1 MKDLNKIG
9 EELFSKLRGRFKNIT
24 IGNAEGVVTN
34 TPSES
39 RFYDFVYG
47 NQGGKVSV
55 SLDEE
60 AVVVMYSENLF
71 DSNDASIKRKW
82 YDFLKEM
89 RVFAKKRMLNFEV
102 RDIQKSNLEKRDYK
116 FLSNKNGDNTM
127 TESTMYGTSKTSY
140 QNIADA
146 RICVKH
152 SESINQELAGGR
164 SQKIGSIYIE
174 SANGERFKY
183 PFKHLNGA
191 RAMARHVAEAGN
203 MYDDFGK
210 HIVGLSEEMN
220 KLRKFKTYMSRSSV
234 MAEGL
239 AGYMDVVN
247 ERIETV
253 KNTVAKL
260 QNKAHYTEATSNFQS
275 VVLEEV
281 PEDVATDWTTQ
292 LTIKQFNEELKGVF
306 PYIYKLVSE
315 ANAIKELGPEELLGE
330 ADKDKQDNGTD
341 KMDVTDA
348 DKKAN
353 TPAYK
358 RMKAGDKRYND
369 KTTKENV
376 NESDF
381 DRDSVTYDEVLPFVK
396 MTYKTL
402 LNDIQ
407 KTRKEIEQY
416 KANGDDGEE
425 GGDIAMVA
433 PYLKDLKDMQP
444 YVQKILDNP
453 DMDIETV
460 ADHMMPGALD
470 TSPREDLIGRFKK
483 SFSKDPQLAKRLFK
497 DPDLDFH
504 SEDDESTI
512 PTEADI
518 DAGFEEMMG
527 QFSEKAKPDFLDM
540 DGDGDKE
547 EPMKKAIDD
556 KEDGDED
563 ETDEGNAY
571 AHAVRKAKMDGKKK
585 GDKIDHPDDD
595 EEDITLEKDQNIP
608 LPEKILSLF
617 DREEGTFP
625 KGETAVLTMVE
636 KDYGEQYIAPAKQF
650 IEKILSKYESVM
662 QGPAV
667 QEMEAEHEPEKITLA
682 VTADIEAMKRAA
694 GIGESERPASNTK
707 LDVSQND
714 LYKLAGL

>member
-1 MKDLNKIG
+1 MKDLDKIG
-9 EELFSKLRGRFKNIT
+9 EELFSKLRGRFKNIQ
-24 IGNAEGVVTN
+24 IGNQEGAVTN
-34 TPSES
+34 VPGQS
-39 RFYDFVYG
+39 RFYDFAYG

-60 AVVVMYSENLF
+60 SIVVMYSEKLF
-71 DSNDASIKRKW
+71 SENDTSNKKEW

-140 QNIADA
+140 QNISDA

-191 RAMARHVAEAGN
+191 RAMARHVAEGGN

-247 ERIETV
+247 ERIEAV
-253 KNTVAKL
+253 KSTVAKL
-260 QNKAHYTEATSNFQS
+260 QNKSHYTEATTNFTS

-315 ANAIKELGPEELLGE
+315 ANAIKELGPEDILGE
-330 ADKDKQDNGTD
+330 ADDDKQDNGTD

-348 DKKAN
+348 DKN
-353 TPAYK
+353 MDTPAYK

-369 KTTKENV
+369 KTTKE
-376 NESDF
+376 ES
-381 DRDSVTYDEVLPFVK
+381 
-396 MTYKTL
+396 
-402 LNDIQ
+402 
-407 KTRKEIEQY
+407 
-416 KANGDDGEE
+416 A
-425 GGDIAMVA
+425 
-433 PYLKDLKDMQP
+433 
-444 YVQKILDNP
+444 
-453 DMDIETV
+453 
-460 ADHMMPGALD
+460 
-470 TSPREDLIGRFKK
+470 
-483 SFSKDPQLAKRLFK
+483 
-497 DPDLDFH
+497 
-504 SEDDESTI
+504 I
-512 PTEADI
+512 PSEADI
-518 DAGFEEMMG
+518 DAGFDEMMG
-527 QFSEKAKPDFLDM
+527 QFSEKSKPDFLDM

-585 GDKIDHPDDD
+585 GDKIDHPDGD
-595 EEDITLEKDQNIP
+595 EDDITLEKDQNIP

-617 DREEGTFP
+617 DREEGSFP

-636 KDYGEQYIAPAKQF
+636 KDYGEQYIEPAKQF

>member
-9 EELFSKLRGRFKNIT
+9 EELFSKLRGRFKNIQ
-24 IGNAEGVVTN
+24 IGNQEGTVTN
-34 TPSES
+34 VPGDS

-47 NQGGKVSV
+47 DQGGKVSV
-55 SLDEE
+55 SLDEDSI
-60 AVVVMYSENLF
+60 VVMYSEKLF
-71 DSNDASIKRKW
+71 SENDTRKKEW

-140 QNIADA
+140 QNISDA

-191 RAMARHVAEAGN
+191 RAMARHVAEGGN

-247 ERIETV
+247 ERLEAV
-253 KNTVAKL
+253 KSTVAKL
-260 QNKAHYTEATSNFQS
+260 QNKSHYTEATTNFTS

-281 PEDVATDWTTQ
+281 PEDVATDWTAQ
-292 LTIKQFNEELKGVF
+292 LTIKQFNEELKSVF

-330 ADKDKQDNGTD
+330 ADDDKQDNGTD

-348 DKKAN
+348 DKKMN

-369 KTTKENV
+369 KTTK
-376 NESDF
+376 
-381 DRDSVTYDEVLPFVK
+381 
-396 MTYKTL
+396 
-402 LNDIQ
+402 
-407 KTRKEIEQY
+407 
-416 KANGDDGEE
+416 
-425 GGDIAMVA
+425 
-433 PYLKDLKDMQP
+433 
-444 YVQKILDNP
+444 
-453 DMDIETV
+453 
-460 ADHMMPGALD
+460 
-470 TSPREDLIGRFKK
+470 
-483 SFSKDPQLAKRLFK
+483 
-497 DPDLDFH
+497 
-504 SEDDESTI
+504 DESAI
-512 PTEADI
+512 PSEADI
-518 DAGFEEMMG
+518 DAGFDEMMG

-585 GDKIDHPDDD
+585 GDKIDHPDSD
-595 EEDITLEKDQNIP
+595 EDDITLEKDQNIP

-617 DREEGTFP
+617 DREEGSFP

-636 KDYGEQYIAPAKQF
+636 KDYGEQYIEPAKQF

-662 QGPAV
+662 TGPAV

>member
-24 IGNAEGVVTN
+24 IGNEEGITTN
-34 TPSES
+34 MPAES
-39 RFYDFVYG
+39 RFYEFTYG
-47 NQGGKVSV
+47 DQGGKVSV
-55 SLDEE
+55 SLDEDS
-60 AVVVMYSENLF
+60 VVVMYSENLF
-71 DSNDASIKRKW
+71 DSNNASMKTKW
-82 YDFLKEM
+82 YDFLKEI

-152 SESINQELAGGR
+152 SENINQELAGGR

-183 PFKHLNGA
+183 PYKHLNGA
-191 RAMARHVAEAGN
+191 RAMAMHVAEGGN

-239 AGYMDVVN
+239 ADYMDVVN

-260 QNKAHYTEATSNFQS
+260 QNKKYYKEATENFQS

-281 PEDVATDWTTQ
+281 PEDVATDWTAQ
-292 LTIKQFNEELKGVF
+292 LTIKQFNEELKSVF

-315 ANAIKELGPEELLGE
+315 ANKVKELGPDDLLGE
-330 ADKDKQDNGTD
+330 ELKDKEDYQA
-341 KMDVTDA
+341 K
-348 DKKAN
+348 KKA
-353 TPAYK
+353 
-358 RMKAGDKRYND
+358 
-369 KTTKENV
+369 
-376 NESDF
+376 
-381 DRDSVTYDEVLPFVK
+381 LQ
-396 MTYKTL
+396 
-402 LNDIQ
+402 DIQ
-407 KTRKEIEQY
+407 MDPNTHKDEKLKKELMRK
-416 KANGDDGEE
+416 KAELDDQAKSAGMKE
-425 GGDIAMVA
+425 
-433 PYLKDLKDMQP
+433 
-444 YVQKILDNP
+444 
-453 DMDIETV
+453 
-460 ADHMMPGALD
+460 AD
-470 TSPREDLIGRFKK
+470 
-483 SFSKDPQLAKRLFK
+483 
-497 DPDLDFH
+497 
-504 SEDDESTI
+504 I
-512 PTEADI
+512 PTESDI

-527 QFSEKAKPDFLDM
+527 QFAEKSKPDYIDI

-547 EPMKKAIDD
+547 EPMKKAVDD
-556 KEDGDED
+556 KEKGDDD
-563 ETDEGNAY
+563 EEADEGNAY

-595 EEDITLEKDQNIP
+595 EEDITLEKEQKMP

-617 DREEGTFP
+617 DRETGAFP

-636 KDYGEQYIAPAKQF
+636 KDYGEKFIAPAKQF
-650 IEKILSKYESVM
+650 IEKIMQKYEDVIT
-662 QGPAV
+662 GPAV
-667 QEMEAEHEPEKITLA
+667 QEMEAEHEPGKVTLA
-682 VTADIEAMKRAA
+682 VTADINALKRAA
-694 GIGESERPASNTK
+694 GIEETK
-707 LDVSQND
+707 RTVSTNKD
-714 LYKLAGL
+714 LLNIKALAGL

>member
-1 MKDLNKIG
+1 MKDLDKIG
-9 EELFSKLRGRFKNIT
+9 EELFSKLRGRFKNIQ
-24 IGNAEGVVTN
+24 IGNQEGAVTN
-34 TPSES
+34 VPGQS
-39 RFYDFVYG
+39 RFYDFAYG

-60 AVVVMYSENLF
+60 SIVVMYSEKLF
-71 DSNDASIKRKW
+71 SENDTSNKKEW

-140 QNIADA
+140 QNISDA

-191 RAMARHVAEAGN
+191 RAMARHVAEGGN

-247 ERIETV
+247 ERIEAV
-253 KNTVAKL
+253 KSTVAKL
-260 QNKAHYTEATSNFQS
+260 QNKSHYTEATTNFTS

-315 ANAIKELGPEELLGE
+315 ANAIKELGPEDILGE
-330 ADKDKQDNGTD
+330 ADDDKQDNGTD

-348 DKKAN
+348 DKKMN

-369 KTTKENV
+369 KTTKE
-376 NESDF
+376 ES
-381 DRDSVTYDEVLPFVK
+381 
-396 MTYKTL
+396 
-402 LNDIQ
+402 
-407 KTRKEIEQY
+407 
-416 KANGDDGEE
+416 A
-425 GGDIAMVA
+425 
-433 PYLKDLKDMQP
+433 
-444 YVQKILDNP
+444 
-453 DMDIETV
+453 
-460 ADHMMPGALD
+460 
-470 TSPREDLIGRFKK
+470 
-483 SFSKDPQLAKRLFK
+483 
-497 DPDLDFH
+497 
-504 SEDDESTI
+504 I
-512 PTEADI
+512 PSEADI
-518 DAGFEEMMG
+518 DAGFDEMMG
-527 QFSEKAKPDFLDM
+527 QFSEKSKPDFLDM

-556 KEDGDED
+556 KEDGDE
-563 ETDEGNAY
+563 EADEGNAY

-585 GDKIDHPDDD
+585 GDKIDHPDSD
-595 EEDITLEKDQNIP
+595 EDDITLEKDQNIP

-617 DREEGTFP
+617 DREEGSFP

-636 KDYGEQYIAPAKQF
+636 KDYGEQYIEPAKQF

-662 QGPAV
+662 TGPAV

>member
-191 RAMARHVAEAGN
+191 RAMARHVAEGGN

-247 ERIETV
+247 ERIDTV
-253 KNTVAKL
+253 KTTIAKL
-260 QNKAHYTEATSNFQS
+260 QNKAHYTEATENFTIA
-275 VVLEEV
+275 VMEDV
-281 PEDVATDWTTQ
+281 PEDVATDWTAQ
-292 LTIKQFNEELKGVF
+292 LTIKQFNEELKSVF

-315 ANAIKELGPEELLGE
+315 ANAVTELGPEDILGE
-330 ADKDKQDNGTD
+330 ADADKQDNGTD

-353 TPAYK
+353 TPAYQK
-358 RMKAGDKRYND
+358 MKAGDKRYND
-369 KTTKENV
+369 KTTK
-376 NESDF
+376 
-381 DRDSVTYDEVLPFVK
+381 
-396 MTYKTL
+396 
-402 LNDIQ
+402 
-407 KTRKEIEQY
+407 
-416 KANGDDGEE
+416 
-425 GGDIAMVA
+425 
-433 PYLKDLKDMQP
+433 
-444 YVQKILDNP
+444 
-453 DMDIETV
+453 
-460 ADHMMPGALD
+460 
-470 TSPREDLIGRFKK
+470 
-483 SFSKDPQLAKRLFK
+483 
-497 DPDLDFH
+497 
-504 SEDDESTI
+504 ESTI

-563 ETDEGNAY
+563 TNEAQDGQVGTMALFVSDRDGGEHEVEVQVKIENGKPEIDPNTLPGPEDDMYWDDADIEQQAMDAMKNGDIEFDEGNAY
-571 AHAVRKAKMDGKKK
+571 AHAVKKAKMNGKKK
-585 GDKIDHPDDD
+585 GDKIDGPDGD
-595 EEDITLEKDQNIP
+595 EITLEKDQKVA

-617 DREEGTFP
+617 DREQGTFP

-650 IEKILSKYESVM
+650 IEQIMQKYESVM

-667 QEMEAEHEPEKITLA
+667 QEMEDEHEPEKVTLA
-682 VTADIEAMKRAA
+682 VTADINALKRAA
-694 GIGESERPASNTK
+694 GIGESERPASNDK
-707 LDVSQND
+707 SVLDI
-714 LYKLAGL
+714 KALAGL

>member
-9 EELFSKLRGRFKNIT
+9 EELFSKLRGRFKKIT
-24 IGNAEGVVTN
+24 IGNQEGAVTN
-34 TPSES
+34 VPNES
-39 RFYDFVYG
+39 RFYDFEFG
-47 NQGGKVSV
+47 DSGGKVSV

-60 AVVVMYSENLF
+60 SVVVMYSEQLF
-71 DSNDASIKRKW
+71 DSNDASLKTTW
-82 YDFLKEM
+82 YDFLKEL

-116 FLSNKNGDNTM
+116 FLSTKNGENTM

-146 RICVKH
+146 RICVRH
-152 SESINQELAGGR
+152 SESINQEIAGGR

-183 PFKHLNGA
+183 PYKHLNGA
-191 RAMARHVAEAGN
+191 RAMARHVAEGGN

-210 HIVGLSEEMN
+210 HITGLSEEMN

-247 ERIETV
+247 ERIDTV
-253 KNTVAKL
+253 KTTIAKL
-260 QNKAHYTEATSNFQS
+260 QNKAHYTEATENFTIA
-275 VVLEEV
+275 VMEDV
-281 PEDVATDWTTQ
+281 PEDVATDWTAQ
-292 LTIKQFNEELKGVF
+292 LTIKQFNEELKSVF

-315 ANAIKELGPEELLGE
+315 ANTITELGPEDILGE
-330 ADKDKQDNGTD
+330 ADADKQDNGTD

-358 RMKAGDKRYND
+358 RMMAGDKRYND
-369 KTTKENV
+369 KTTK
-376 NESDF
+376 
-381 DRDSVTYDEVLPFVK
+381 
-396 MTYKTL
+396 
-402 LNDIQ
+402 
-407 KTRKEIEQY
+407 
-416 KANGDDGEE
+416 
-425 GGDIAMVA
+425 
-433 PYLKDLKDMQP
+433 
-444 YVQKILDNP
+444 
-453 DMDIETV
+453 
-460 ADHMMPGALD
+460 
-470 TSPREDLIGRFKK
+470 
-483 SFSKDPQLAKRLFK
+483 
-497 DPDLDFH
+497 
-504 SEDDESTI
+504 ESTI

-556 KEDGDED
+556 KEKGDDD

-571 AHAVRKAKMDGKKK
+571 AHAVKKAKMNGKKK
-585 GDKIDHPDDD
+585 GDKIDGPDGD
-595 EEDITLEKDQNIP
+595 EITLEKDQSIP

-625 KGETAVLTMVE
+625 KGETGVLTMVE
-636 KDYGEQYIAPAKQF
+636 KDYGEQYIEPAKDF
-650 IEKILSKYESVM
+650 IEQIMQKYETVM
-662 QGPAV
+662 NMEPAV
-667 QEMEAEHEPEKITLA
+667 QEMEDEHEPEKVTMA
-682 VTADIEAMKRAA
+682 VTASIDALKRAA
-694 GIGESERPASNTK
+694 GIGESERPASKDTNI
-707 LDVSQND
+707 LDI
-714 LYKLAGL
+714 KALAGL

>member
-71 DSNDASIKRKW
+71 DSNDASMKTKW

-191 RAMARHVAEAGN
+191 RAMARHVAEGGN

-315 ANAIKELGPEELLGE
+315 ANAIKELGPDDLLGE
-330 ADKDKQDNGTD
+330 ELKDKEDYQAKKKELQRIQMNPNTHKDEKLKKELMRRKAELDDQG
-341 KMDVTDA
+341 KAAGYKEA
-348 DKKAN
+348 DSMGMNKYGLAAEKK
-353 TPAYK
+353 
-358 RMKAGDKRYND
+358 GDKFISYRNG
-369 KTTKENV
+369 KQTGE
-376 NESDF
+376 F
-381 DRDSVTYDEVLPFVK
+381 DS
-396 MTYKTL
+396 M
-402 LNDIQ
+402 
-407 KTRKEIEQY
+407 
-416 KANGDDGEE
+416 EE
-425 GGDIAMVA
+425 
-433 PYLKDLKDMQP
+433 LSKHQ
-444 YVQKILDNP
+444 
-453 DMDIETV
+453 
-460 ADHMMPGALD
+460 H
-470 TSPREDLIGRFKK
+470 DLIK
-483 SFSKDPQLAKRLFK
+483 
-497 DPDLDFH
+497 
-504 SEDDESTI
+504 DESTI

-518 DAGFEEMMG
+518 DAGFDEMMG
-527 QFSEKAKPDFLDM
+527 QFSEKSKPDYIDFDN
-540 DGDGDKE
+540 DGDEE
-547 EPMKKAIDD
+547 EPMTKAIDD
-556 KEDGDED
+556 KENDDDE
-563 ETDEGNAY
+563 EAEEGNAY

-636 KDYGEQYIAPAKQF
+636 KDYGEQYIEPAKQF

>member
-34 TPSES
+34 MPGES
-39 RFYDFVYG
+39 RFYDFTYG
-47 NQGGKVSV
+47 SKGSKISV
-55 SLDEE
+55 SLDEDS
-60 AVVVMYSENLF
+60 VVVMYSDKLF
-71 DSNDASIKRKW
+71 DNEDTSLKKEW

-140 QNIADA
+140 QNIDDA

-152 SESINQELAGGR
+152 SENINQEIAGGR

-183 PFKHLNGA
+183 PYKHLNGA
-191 RAMARHVAEAGN
+191 RAMARHVAEGGN

-239 AGYMDVVN
+239 KDHMDVVN

-260 QNKAHYTEATSNFQS
+260 QNKSYYKEATENFQS

-281 PEDVATDWTTQ
+281 PEDIATDWTAQ

-315 ANAIKELGPEELLGE
+315 ANKVKELGPEDLLGE
-330 ADKDKQDNGTD
+330 GDDDYKAK
-341 KMDVTDA
+341 
-348 DKKAN
+348 KKALQDIQADPN
-353 TPAYK
+353 TAKDPELK
-358 RMKAGDKRYND
+358 KELMRRKAELEK
-369 KTTKENV
+369 TKE
-376 NESDF
+376 S
-381 DRDSVTYDEVLPFVK
+381 
-396 MTYKTL
+396 
-402 LNDIQ
+402 
-407 KTRKEIEQY
+407 
-416 KANGDDGEE
+416 A
-425 GGDIAMVA
+425 
-433 PYLKDLKDMQP
+433 
-444 YVQKILDNP
+444 
-453 DMDIETV
+453 
-460 ADHMMPGALD
+460 
-470 TSPREDLIGRFKK
+470 
-483 SFSKDPQLAKRLFK
+483 
-497 DPDLDFH
+497 
-504 SEDDESTI
+504 I
-512 PTEADI
+512 PTEADVE
-518 DAGFEEMMG
+518 AGFEEMMG
-527 QFSEKAKPDFLDM
+527 QFSEKSKPDYIDI

-547 EPMKKAIDD
+547 EPMKKAVDD
-556 KEDGDED
+556 KEKDDDDEKTNEDMEKDEVMAIMAKHPQDVERMKQAGEINMASGLYTALFRYYQEEMPYGTQKARDGDPHEFIMD
-563 ETDEGNAY
+563 RLDALDLVDEGNAY

-585 GDKIDHPDDD
+585 GDKIPHPDDD
-595 EEDITLEKDQNIP
+595 EEDITLEKEAKMP

-617 DREEGTFP
+617 DRETGNFP

-636 KDYGEQYIAPAKQF
+636 KDYGEQYIEPAKQF
-650 IEKILSKYESVM
+650 IEKIMQKYEDVIS
-662 QGPAV
+662 GPAV
-667 QEMEAEHEPEKITLA
+667 QEMEAEHEPEKVTLA
-682 VTADIEAMKRAA
+682 VTADIDALKRAA
-694 GIGESERPASNTK
+694 GIEETKRTVSNDK
-707 LDVSQND
+707 D
-714 LYKLAGL
+714 LLNIKALAGI

>member
-9 EELFSKLRGRFKNIT
+9 EELFSKLRGRFKNIQ
-24 IGNAEGVVTN
+24 IGNQEGTVTN
-34 TPSES
+34 VPGDS

-47 NQGGKVSV
+47 DQGGKVSV
-55 SLDEE
+55 SLDEDSI
-60 AVVVMYSENLF
+60 VVMYSEKLF
-71 DSNDASIKRKW
+71 SENDTRKKEW

-140 QNIADA
+140 QNISDA

-191 RAMARHVAEAGN
+191 RAMARHVAEGGN

-247 ERIETV
+247 ERLEAV
-253 KNTVAKL
+253 KSTVAKL
-260 QNKAHYTEATSNFQS
+260 QNKSHYTEATTNFTS

-281 PEDVATDWTTQ
+281 PEDVATDWTAQ
-292 LTIKQFNEELKGVF
+292 LTIKQFNEELKSVF

-330 ADKDKQDNGTD
+330 ADDDKQDNGTD
-341 KMDVTDA
+341 KMDVTDS
-348 DKKAN
+348 DKKMN
-353 TPAYK
+353 TPAYQK
-358 RMKAGDKRYND
+358 MKAGDKRYND
-369 KTTKENV
+369 KTTKE
-376 NESDF
+376 ES
-381 DRDSVTYDEVLPFVK
+381 
-396 MTYKTL
+396 
-402 LNDIQ
+402 
-407 KTRKEIEQY
+407 
-416 KANGDDGEE
+416 A
-425 GGDIAMVA
+425 
-433 PYLKDLKDMQP
+433 
-444 YVQKILDNP
+444 
-453 DMDIETV
+453 
-460 ADHMMPGALD
+460 
-470 TSPREDLIGRFKK
+470 
-483 SFSKDPQLAKRLFK
+483 
-497 DPDLDFH
+497 
-504 SEDDESTI
+504 I
-512 PTEADI
+512 PSEADI
-518 DAGFEEMMG
+518 DAGFDEMMG

-585 GDKIDHPDDD
+585 GDKIDHPDSD
-595 EEDITLEKDQNIP
+595 EDDITLEKDQNIP

-617 DREEGTFP
+617 DREEGSFP

-636 KDYGEQYIAPAKQF
+636 KDYGEQYIEPAKQF

-662 QGPAV
+662 TGPAV

>member
-71 DSNDASIKRKW
+71 DSNDASMKTKW

-191 RAMARHVAEAGN
+191 RAMARHVAEGGN

-315 ANAIKELGPEELLGE
+315 ANAIKELGPDDLLGE
-330 ADKDKQDNGTD
+330 ELKDKEDYQA
-341 KMDVTDA
+341 K
-348 DKKAN
+348 KKALQDIQMDPN
-353 TPAYK
+353 THKDEKLKKELMRRKAELDDQGKAAGYK
-358 RMKAGDKRYND
+358 EADSMGMNKYGLAAEKKGDKFISYRNGE
-369 KTTKENV
+369 KTGE
-376 NESDF
+376 F
-381 DRDSVTYDEVLPFVK
+381 DS
-396 MTYKTL
+396 M
-402 LNDIQ
+402 
-407 KTRKEIEQY
+407 
-416 KANGDDGEE
+416 EE
-425 GGDIAMVA
+425 
-433 PYLKDLKDMQP
+433 LSKHQ
-444 YVQKILDNP
+444 
-453 DMDIETV
+453 
-460 ADHMMPGALD
+460 H
-470 TSPREDLIGRFKK
+470 DLI
-483 SFSKDPQLAKRLFK
+483 A
-497 DPDLDFH
+497 
-504 SEDDESTI
+504 DESTI

-527 QFSEKAKPDFLDM
+527 QFSEAPKPDYIDI

-547 EPMKKAIDD
+547 EPMKKAVDD
-556 KEDGDED
+556 KEKGDDD
-563 ETDEGNAY
+563 EEADEGNAY

-636 KDYGEQYIAPAKQF
+636 KDYGEQYIEPAKQF

>member
-34 TPSES
+34 MPGES
-39 RFYDFVYG
+39 RFYDFTYG
-47 NQGGKVSV
+47 SKGSKISV
-55 SLDEE
+55 SLDEDS
-60 AVVVMYSENLF
+60 VVVMYSDKLF
-71 DSNDASIKRKW
+71 DNEHASLKKEW

-140 QNIADA
+140 QNIDDA

-152 SESINQELAGGR
+152 SENINQEIAGGR

-183 PFKHLNGA
+183 PYKHLNGA
-191 RAMARHVAEAGN
+191 RAMARHIAEGGN

-239 AGYMDVVN
+239 ADHMDVVN

-260 QNKAHYTEATSNFQS
+260 QNKSYYKEATENFQS

-281 PEDVATDWTTQ
+281 PEDIATDWTAQ

-315 ANAIKELGPEELLGE
+315 ANKVKELGPEDLLGE
-330 ADKDKQDNGTD
+330 ELKDKEDYQA
-341 KMDVTDA
+341 K
-348 DKKAN
+348 KKALQDIQMDPN
-353 TPAYK
+353 THKDEKLKKELMRRKAELDDEGKAAGYK
-358 RMKAGDKRYND
+358 EADSMGMNKYGLAAEKKGDKFISYRNGE
-369 KTTKENV
+369 KTGE
-376 NESDF
+376 F
-381 DRDSVTYDEVLPFVK
+381 DS
-396 MTYKTL
+396 M
-402 LNDIQ
+402 
-407 KTRKEIEQY
+407 
-416 KANGDDGEE
+416 EE
-425 GGDIAMVA
+425 
-433 PYLKDLKDMQP
+433 LSKHQ
-444 YVQKILDNP
+444 
-453 DMDIETV
+453 
-460 ADHMMPGALD
+460 H
-470 TSPREDLIGRFKK
+470 DLI
-483 SFSKDPQLAKRLFK
+483 A
-497 DPDLDFH
+497 
-504 SEDDESTI
+504 DESTI

-527 QFSEKAKPDFLDM
+527 QFSEKAKPDYIDI

-547 EPMKKAIDD
+547 EPMKKAVDD
-556 KEDGDED
+556 KEKGDDD
-563 ETDEGNAY
+563 EEADEGNAF

-585 GDKIDHPDDD
+585 GDKIPHPDDD
-595 EEDITLEKDQNIP
+595 EEDITLEKDQKIP

-617 DREEGTFP
+617 DRETGAFP

-636 KDYGEQYIAPAKQF
+636 KDYGEQFIEPAKQF
-650 IEKILSKYESVM
+650 IEKIMQKYEDVIT
-662 QGPAV
+662 GPAV
-667 QEMEAEHEPEKITLA
+667 QEMEAEHEPEKVTLA
-682 VTADIEAMKRAA
+682 VTADIDALKRAA
-694 GIGESERPASNTK
+694 GIGESERPASNDK
-707 LDVSQND
+707 NVLDI
-714 LYKLAGL
+714 KTLAGL

>member
-1 MKDLNKIG
+1 
-9 EELFSKLRGRFKNIT
+9 
-24 IGNAEGVVTN
+24 
-34 TPSES
+34 
-39 RFYDFVYG
+39 
-47 NQGGKVSV
+47 
-55 SLDEE
+55 
-60 AVVVMYSENLF
+60 
-71 DSNDASIKRKW
+71 
-82 YDFLKEM
+82 
-89 RVFAKKRMLNFEV
+89 
-102 RDIQKSNLEKRDYK
+102 
-116 FLSNKNGDNTM
+116 
-127 TESTMYGTSKTSY
+127 
-140 QNIADA
+140 
-146 RICVKH
+146 VKH

-191 RAMARHVAEAGN
+191 RAMARHVAEGGN

-247 ERIETV
+247 ERIEAV
-253 KNTVAKL
+253 KSTVAKL
-260 QNKAHYTEATSNFQS
+260 QNKSHYTEATTNFTS

-315 ANAIKELGPEELLGE
+315 ANAIKELGPEDILGE
-330 ADKDKQDNGTD
+330 ADDDKQDNGTD

-348 DKKAN
+348 DKN
-353 TPAYK
+353 MDTPAYK

-369 KTTKENV
+369 KTTKE
-376 NESDF
+376 ES
-381 DRDSVTYDEVLPFVK
+381 
-396 MTYKTL
+396 
-402 LNDIQ
+402 
-407 KTRKEIEQY
+407 
-416 KANGDDGEE
+416 A
-425 GGDIAMVA
+425 
-433 PYLKDLKDMQP
+433 
-444 YVQKILDNP
+444 
-453 DMDIETV
+453 
-460 ADHMMPGALD
+460 
-470 TSPREDLIGRFKK
+470 
-483 SFSKDPQLAKRLFK
+483 
-497 DPDLDFH
+497 
-504 SEDDESTI
+504 I
-512 PTEADI
+512 PSEADI
-518 DAGFEEMMG
+518 DAGFDEMMG

-585 GDKIDHPDDD
+585 GDKIDHPDGD
-595 EEDITLEKDQNIP
+595 EDDITLEKDQNIP

-617 DREEGTFP
+617 DREEGSFP

-636 KDYGEQYIAPAKQF
+636 KDYGEQYIEPAKQF

-662 QGPAV
+662 TGPAV

>member
-9 EELFSKLRGRFKNIT
+9 EELFSKLRGRFKNIQ
-24 IGNAEGVVTN
+24 IGNQEGTVTN
-34 TPSES
+34 VPSDS

-47 NQGGKVSV
+47 DQGGKVSV
-55 SLDEE
+55 SLDENS
-60 AVVVMYSENLF
+60 VVVMYSEKLF
-71 DSNDASIKRKW
+71 SENDASIKKEW

-140 QNIADA
+140 QNISDA

-183 PFKHLNGA
+183 PYKHLNGA
-191 RAMARHVAEAGN
+191 RAMARHVAEGGN

-247 ERIETV
+247 ERIDTV
-253 KNTVAKL
+253 KTTIAKL
-260 QNKAHYTEATSNFQS
+260 QNKAHYTEATENFTIA
-275 VVLEEV
+275 VMEDV
-281 PEDVATDWTTQ
+281 PEDVATDWTAQ
-292 LTIKQFNEELKGVF
+292 LTIKQFNEELKSVF

-315 ANAIKELGPEELLGE
+315 ANTITELGPEDILGE
-330 ADKDKQDNGTD
+330 ADADKQDNGTD

-358 RMKAGDKRYND
+358 RMMAGDKRYND
-369 KTTKENV
+369 KTTK
-376 NESDF
+376 
-381 DRDSVTYDEVLPFVK
+381 
-396 MTYKTL
+396 
-402 LNDIQ
+402 
-407 KTRKEIEQY
+407 
-416 KANGDDGEE
+416 
-425 GGDIAMVA
+425 
-433 PYLKDLKDMQP
+433 
-444 YVQKILDNP
+444 
-453 DMDIETV
+453 
-460 ADHMMPGALD
+460 
-470 TSPREDLIGRFKK
+470 
-483 SFSKDPQLAKRLFK
+483 
-497 DPDLDFH
+497 
-504 SEDDESTI
+504 ESTI

-547 EPMKKAIDD
+547 EPMKKAVKDKKSKGIQAMIDAGNAKAD
-556 KEDGDED
+556 AEADED

-595 EEDITLEKDQNIP
+595 EDDITLEKDQNIP

-636 KDYGEQYIAPAKQF
+636 KDYGEQYIEPAKQF

-662 QGPAV
+662 TGPAV

>member
-1 MKDLNKIG
+1 MININMKDLNKIG
-9 EELFSKLRGRFKNIT
+9 EELFSKLRGRFKNIQ
-24 IGNAEGVVTN
+24 IGNQEGVVTN
-34 TPSES
+34 VPSQS
-39 RFYDFVYG
+39 RFYDFTYG
-47 NQGGKVSV
+47 QKGGKVSV
-55 SLDEE
+55 SLDEDS
-60 AVVVMYSENLF
+60 VVVMYSEGLF
-71 DSNDASIKRKW
+71 DENDASLKKEW

-183 PFKHLNGA
+183 PYKHLNGA
-191 RAMARHVAEAGN
+191 RAMARHVAEGGN

-260 QNKAHYTEATSNFQS
+260 QNKAHYTEATENFQS

-281 PEDVATDWTTQ
+281 PEDVATDWTAQ
-292 LTIKQFNEELKGVF
+292 LTIKQFNEELKSVF

-315 ANAIKELGPEELLGE
+315 ANKVKDLGPDDLLGE
-330 ADKDKQDNGTD
+330 GDDDYQAK
-341 KMDVTDA
+341 
-348 DKKAN
+348 KKA
-353 TPAYK
+353 
-358 RMKAGDKRYND
+358 
-369 KTTKENV
+369 
-376 NESDF
+376 
-381 DRDSVTYDEVLPFVK
+381 LQ
-396 MTYKTL
+396 
-402 LNDIQ
+402 DIQ
-407 KTRKEIEQY
+407 
-416 KANGDDGEE
+416 
-425 GGDIAMVA
+425 
-433 PYLKDLKDMQP
+433 
-444 YVQKILDNP
+444 
-453 DMDIETV
+453 
-460 ADHMMPGALD
+460 ADPN
-470 TSPREDLIGRFKK
+470 T
-483 SFSKDPQLAKRLFK
+483 SKDPELKKELMKRKAELEK
-497 DPDLDFH
+497 TKEAEIP
-504 SEDDESTI
+504 SVEDIE
-512 PTEADI
+512 
-518 DAGFEEMMG
+518 AGFEEMMG
-527 QFSEKAKPDFLDM
+527 QFSEKAKPDYIDI

-547 EPMKKAIDD
+547 EPMKKAVDD
-556 KEDGDED
+556 KEKDDDKEA
-563 ETDEGNAY
+563 DEGNAY

-595 EEDITLEKDQNIP
+595 EEDITLEKEQNIP

-625 KGETAVLTMVE
+625 KGETAVITAVE
-636 KDYGEQYIAPAKQF
+636 KKFGDAQIKTAQEAIAR
-650 IEKILSKYESVM
+650 LM
-662 QGPAV
+662 
-667 QEMEAEHEPEKITLA
+667 
-682 VTADIEAMKRAA
+682 ADKDPKMSRIK
-694 GIGESERPASNTK
+694 
-707 LDVSQND
+707 
-714 LYKLAGL
+714 KLAGVQ

>member
-24 IGNAEGVVTN
+24 IGNEEGITTN
-34 TPSES
+34 DPAES
-39 RFYDFVYG
+39 RFYEFTYG
-47 NQGGKVSV
+47 DQGGKVSV
-55 SLDEE
+55 SLDEDS
-60 AVVVMYSENLF
+60 VVVMYSEDLF
-71 DSNDASIKRKW
+71 DSNNASMKTKW

-152 SESINQELAGGR
+152 SENINQELAGGR

-183 PFKHLNGA
+183 PYKHLNGA
-191 RAMARHVAEAGN
+191 RAMAMHVAEGGN

-239 AGYMDVVN
+239 ADYMDVVN

-260 QNKAHYTEATSNFQS
+260 QNKKYYKEATENFQS

-281 PEDVATDWTTQ
+281 PEDVATDWTAQ
-292 LTIKQFNEELKGVF
+292 LTIKQFNEELKSVF

-315 ANAIKELGPEELLGE
+315 ANKVKELGPDDILGE
-330 ADKDKQDNGTD
+330 ADDDKQDNGTD

-348 DKKAN
+348 DKKMN

-369 KTTKENV
+369 KTTK
-376 NESDF
+376 
-381 DRDSVTYDEVLPFVK
+381 
-396 MTYKTL
+396 
-402 LNDIQ
+402 
-407 KTRKEIEQY
+407 
-416 KANGDDGEE
+416 
-425 GGDIAMVA
+425 
-433 PYLKDLKDMQP
+433 
-444 YVQKILDNP
+444 
-453 DMDIETV
+453 
-460 ADHMMPGALD
+460 
-470 TSPREDLIGRFKK
+470 
-483 SFSKDPQLAKRLFK
+483 
-497 DPDLDFH
+497 
-504 SEDDESTI
+504 DESAI
-512 PTEADI
+512 PSEADI
-518 DAGFEEMMG
+518 DAGFDEMMG
-527 QFSEKAKPDFLDM
+527 QFSEKAKPDYIDI
-540 DGDGDKE
+540 DGDGDEE
-547 EPMKKAIDD
+547 EPMKKAVDD
-556 KEDGDED
+556 KEKGDD
-563 ETDEGNAY
+563 EEADEGNAF
-571 AHAVRKAKMDGKKK
+571 AHAVRKAKMDGKEK

-595 EEDITLEKDQNIP
+595 EEDITLEKEVKMP

-617 DREEGTFP
+617 DRETGAFP

-636 KDYGEQYIAPAKQF
+636 KDYGEKFIEPAKQF
-650 IEKILSKYESVM
+650 IEKIMQKYEDVIS
-662 QGPAV
+662 GPAV
-667 QEMEAEHEPEKITLA
+667 QEMEAEHEPEKVTLA
-682 VTADIEAMKRAA
+682 VTADIDALKRAA
-694 GIGESERPASNTK
+694 GIEETKRTVSNDK
-707 LDVSQND
+707 D
-714 LYKLAGL
+714 LLNIKALAGI

>member
-24 IGNAEGVVTN
+24 IGNAEGAVTN
-34 TPSES
+34 LPSDS
-39 RFYDFVYG
+39 RFYDFEYG

-55 SLDEE
+55 SLDEKSI
-60 AVVVMYSENLF
+60 VVMYSENLF
-71 DSNDASIKRKW
+71 NSNDSSIKTKW

-191 RAMARHVAEAGN
+191 RAMARHVAEGGN

-239 AGYMDVVN
+239 ADYMDVVN

-253 KNTVAKL
+253 KSTVAKL
-260 QNKAHYTEATSNFQS
+260 QNKSHYTEATENFTS

-315 ANAIKELGPEELLGE
+315 ANAVKELGPEDLLGE
-330 ADKDKQDNGTD
+330 GDDDNKQDNGTD

-358 RMKAGDKRYND
+358 KMKAGDKRYND
-369 KTTKENV
+369 KTTKE
-376 NESDF
+376 S
-381 DRDSVTYDEVLPFVK
+381 
-396 MTYKTL
+396 
-402 LNDIQ
+402 
-407 KTRKEIEQY
+407 
-416 KANGDDGEE
+416 A
-425 GGDIAMVA
+425 
-433 PYLKDLKDMQP
+433 
-444 YVQKILDNP
+444 
-453 DMDIETV
+453 
-460 ADHMMPGALD
+460 
-470 TSPREDLIGRFKK
+470 
-483 SFSKDPQLAKRLFK
+483 
-497 DPDLDFH
+497 
-504 SEDDESTI
+504 I
-512 PTEADI
+512 PSEADI

-527 QFSEKAKPDFLDM
+527 QFSEKSKPDYIDI

-547 EPMKKAIDD
+547 EPMKKAVDD
-556 KEDGDED
+556 KE
-563 ETDEGNAY
+563 
-571 AHAVRKAKMDGKKK
+571 K
-585 GDKIDHPDDD
+585 GDDD
-595 EEDITLEKDQNIP
+595 EEAD
-608 LPEKILSLF
+608 
-617 DREEGTFP
+617 EERYQDCGS
-625 KGETAVLTMVE
+625 G
-636 KDYGEQYIAPAKQF
+636 YQ
-650 IEKILSKYESVM
+650 
-662 QGPAV
+662 
-667 QEMEAEHEPEKITLA
+667 
-682 VTADIEAMKRAA
+682 
-694 GIGESERPASNTK
+694 
-707 LDVSQND
+707 
-714 LYKLAGL
+714 

>member
-24 IGNAEGVVTN
+24 IGNQEGVITN
-34 TPSES
+34 VPGES
-39 RFYDFVYG
+39 RFYDFRYG
-47 NQGGKVSV
+47 DNGGKVSV
-55 SLDEE
+55 SLDEKS
-60 AVVVMYSENLF
+60 VVIMYSEDLF
-71 DSNDASIKRKW
+71 DADNTSLKKDW
-82 YDFLKEM
+82 YNFLKEI
-89 RVFAKKRMLNFEV
+89 RVFAKKRLLNFEV

-116 FLSNKNGDNTM
+116 FLSTKNGENTM

-183 PFKHLNGA
+183 PYKHLNGA
-191 RAMARHVAEAGN
+191 RAMARHVAEGGN

-210 HIVGLSEEMN
+210 HITGLSEEMN

-247 ERIETV
+247 ERIDTV
-253 KNTVAKL
+253 KTTIAKL
-260 QNKAHYTEATSNFQS
+260 QNKAHYTEATENFTIA
-275 VVLEEV
+275 VMEDV
-281 PEDVATDWTTQ
+281 PEDVATDWTAQ
-292 LTIKQFNEELKGVF
+292 LTIKQFNEELKSVF

-315 ANAIKELGPEELLGE
+315 ANTITELGPEDILGE
-330 ADKDKQDNGTD
+330 ADADKQDNGTD

-369 KTTKENV
+369 KTTK
-376 NESDF
+376 
-381 DRDSVTYDEVLPFVK
+381 
-396 MTYKTL
+396 
-402 LNDIQ
+402 
-407 KTRKEIEQY
+407 
-416 KANGDDGEE
+416 
-425 GGDIAMVA
+425 
-433 PYLKDLKDMQP
+433 
-444 YVQKILDNP
+444 
-453 DMDIETV
+453 
-460 ADHMMPGALD
+460 
-470 TSPREDLIGRFKK
+470 
-483 SFSKDPQLAKRLFK
+483 
-497 DPDLDFH
+497 
-504 SEDDESTI
+504 ESTI

-556 KEDGDED
+556 KEDSDED
-563 ETDEGNAY
+563 TNEAQDGQVGTMALFVSDRDGGEHEVEVQVKIENGKPEIDPNTLPGPEDDMYWDDADIEQQAMDAMKNGDIEFDEGNAY
-571 AHAVRKAKMDGKKK
+571 AHAVKKAKMNGKKK
-585 GDKIDHPDDD
+585 GDKIDGPDGD
-595 EEDITLEKDQNIP
+595 EITLEKDQKVA

-617 DREEGTFP
+617 DREQGTFP

-650 IEKILSKYESVM
+650 IEQIMQKYESVM

-667 QEMEAEHEPEKITLA
+667 QEMEDEHEPEKVTLA
-682 VTADIEAMKRAA
+682 VTADINALKRAA
-694 GIGESERPASNTK
+694 GIGESERPASNDK
-707 LDVSQND
+707 SVLDI
-714 LYKLAGL
+714 KALAGL

>member
-9 EELFSKLRGRFKNIT
+9 EELFSKLRGRFKNIQ
-24 IGNAEGVVTN
+24 IGNQEGTVTN
-34 TPSES
+34 VPGDS

-47 NQGGKVSV
+47 DQGGKVSV
-55 SLDEE
+55 SLDEDSI
-60 AVVVMYSENLF
+60 VVMYSEKLF
-71 DSNDASIKRKW
+71 SENDTRKKEW

-140 QNIADA
+140 QNISDA

-183 PFKHLNGA
+183 PYKHLNGA
-191 RAMARHVAEAGN
+191 RAMARHVAEGGN

-247 ERIETV
+247 ERLEAV
-253 KNTVAKL
+253 KSTVAKL
-260 QNKAHYTEATSNFQS
+260 QNKSHYTEATTNFTS

-281 PEDVATDWTTQ
+281 PEDVATDWTAQ
-292 LTIKQFNEELKGVF
+292 LTIKQFNEELKSVF

-425 GGDIAMVA
+425 GGDM
-433 PYLKDLKDMQP
+433 
-444 YVQKILDNP
+444 
-453 DMDIETV
+453 
-460 ADHMMPGALD
+460 
-470 TSPREDLIGRFKK
+470 
-483 SFSKDPQLAKRLFK
+483 
-497 DPDLDFH
+497 
-504 SEDDESTI
+504 
-512 PTEADI
+512 
-518 DAGFEEMMG
+518 AG
-527 QFSEKAKPDFLDM
+527 
-540 DGDGDKE
+540 
-547 EPMKKAIDD
+547 
-556 KEDGDED
+556 
-563 ETDEGNAY
+563 
-571 AHAVRKAKMDGKKK
+571 
-585 GDKIDHPDDD
+585 
-595 EEDITLEKDQNIP
+595 
-608 LPEKILSLF
+608 
-617 DREEGTFP
+617 
-625 KGETAVLTMVE
+625 
-636 KDYGEQYIAPAKQF
+636 AKQ
-650 IEKILSKYESVM
+650 
-662 QGPAV
+662 
-667 QEMEAEHEPEKITLA
+667 T
-682 VTADIEAMKRAA
+682 
-694 GIGESERPASNTK
+694 
-707 LDVSQND
+707 
-714 LYKLAGL
+714 

>member
-24 IGNAEGVVTN
+24 IGNAEGVTTN
-34 TPSES
+34 MPSES
-39 RFYDFVYG
+39 RFYEFTYG
-47 NQGGKVSV
+47 GKGGKVSV

-60 AVVVMYSENLF
+60 SVVVMYSENLF
-71 DSNDASIKRKW
+71 DSEDASMKTKW

-102 RDIQKSNLEKRDYK
+102 RDIEKSNLEKRDYK

-152 SESINQELAGGR
+152 TESINQELAGGR

-191 RAMARHVAEAGN
+191 RAMARHVAEGGN

-239 AGYMDVVN
+239 ADYMDVVN
-247 ERIETV
+247 ERIEAV
-253 KNTVAKL
+253 KSTVAKL
-260 QNKAHYTEATSNFQS
+260 QNKSHYTEATENFTS

-281 PEDVATDWTTQ
+281 PEDVATDWTAQ

-315 ANAIKELGPEELLGE
+315 ANKVKELGPEDLLGE
-330 ADKDKQDNGTD
+330 GDDDYTAK
-341 KMDVTDA
+341 
-348 DKKAN
+348 KKALQDIQNDPN
-353 TPAYK
+353 TAKDPELK
-358 RMKAGDKRYND
+358 KELMRRKAELEK
-369 KTTKENV
+369 TKE
-376 NESDF
+376 
-381 DRDSVTYDEVLPFVK
+381 SV
-396 MTYKTL
+396 
-402 LNDIQ
+402 
-407 KTRKEIEQY
+407 
-416 KANGDDGEE
+416 
-425 GGDIAMVA
+425 
-433 PYLKDLKDMQP
+433 
-444 YVQKILDNP
+444 
-453 DMDIETV
+453 
-460 ADHMMPGALD
+460 
-470 TSPREDLIGRFKK
+470 
-483 SFSKDPQLAKRLFK
+483 
-497 DPDLDFH
+497 
-504 SEDDESTI
+504 I
-512 PTEADI
+512 PSEADI

-527 QFSEKAKPDFLDM
+527 QFAEKSKPDYIDI

-547 EPMKKAIDD
+547 EPMKKAVDD
-556 KEDGDED
+556 KEKGDD
-563 ETDEGNAY
+563 EEEADEGNAY

-636 KDYGEQYIAPAKQF
+636 KDYGEEYIEPAKQF

-662 QGPAV
+662 SGPAV
-667 QEMEAEHEPEKITLA
+667 QEMEDEHEPEKVTLA
-682 VTADIEAMKRAA
+682 VTADIDALKRAA

>member
-24 IGNAEGVVTN
+24 IGNAEGVTTN
-34 TPSES
+34 MPSES
-39 RFYDFVYG
+39 RFYEFTYG
-47 NQGGKVSV
+47 GKGGKVSV

-60 AVVVMYSENLF
+60 SVVVMYSENLF
-71 DSNDASIKRKW
+71 DSEDASMKTKW

-102 RDIQKSNLEKRDYK
+102 RDIEKSNLEKRDYK

-191 RAMARHVAEAGN
+191 RAMARHVAEGGN

-247 ERIETV
+247 ERIEAV
-253 KNTVAKL
+253 KSTVAKL
-260 QNKAHYTEATSNFQS
+260 QNKSHYTEATANFQS

-281 PEDVATDWTTQ
+281 PEDVATDWTAQ

-315 ANAIKELGPEELLGE
+315 ANAIKELGPEDILGE
-330 ADKDKQDNGTD
+330 ADDDKQDNGKD

-348 DKKAN
+348 DKKMN

-369 KTTKENV
+369 KTTKE
-376 NESDF
+376 ES
-381 DRDSVTYDEVLPFVK
+381 
-396 MTYKTL
+396 
-402 LNDIQ
+402 
-407 KTRKEIEQY
+407 
-416 KANGDDGEE
+416 A
-425 GGDIAMVA
+425 
-433 PYLKDLKDMQP
+433 
-444 YVQKILDNP
+444 
-453 DMDIETV
+453 
-460 ADHMMPGALD
+460 
-470 TSPREDLIGRFKK
+470 
-483 SFSKDPQLAKRLFK
+483 
-497 DPDLDFH
+497 
-504 SEDDESTI
+504 I
-512 PTEADI
+512 PSEADI
-518 DAGFEEMMG
+518 DAGFDEMMG
-527 QFSEKAKPDFLDM
+527 QFSEKSKPDFLDM

-571 AHAVRKAKMDGKKK
+571 ANAVRKAKMDGKKK

-595 EEDITLEKDQNIP
+595 EEDITLEKDQSIP

-636 KDYGEQYIAPAKQF
+636 KDYGEQYIEPAKQF

-667 QEMEAEHEPEKITLA
+667 QEMEDEHEPEKVTLA

>member
-9 EELFSKLRGRFKNIT
+9 EELFSKLRGRFKNIQ
-24 IGNAEGVVTN
+24 IGNQEGTVTN
-34 TPSES
+34 VPGDS

-47 NQGGKVSV
+47 DQGGKVSV
-55 SLDEE
+55 SLDEDSI
-60 AVVVMYSENLF
+60 VVMYSEKLF
-71 DSNDASIKRKW
+71 SENDTRKKEW

-140 QNIADA
+140 QNISDA

-183 PFKHLNGA
+183 PYKHLNGA
-191 RAMARHVAEAGN
+191 RAMARHVAEGGN

-247 ERIETV
+247 ERLEAV
-253 KNTVAKL
+253 KSTVAKL
-260 QNKAHYTEATSNFQS
+260 QNKSHYTEATTNFTS

-281 PEDVATDWTTQ
+281 PEDVATDWTAQ
-292 LTIKQFNEELKGVF
+292 LTIKQFNEELKSVF

-330 ADKDKQDNGTD
+330 ADDDKQDNGTD

-348 DKKAN
+348 DKKMN

-369 KTTKENV
+369 KTTK
-376 NESDF
+376 
-381 DRDSVTYDEVLPFVK
+381 
-396 MTYKTL
+396 
-402 LNDIQ
+402 
-407 KTRKEIEQY
+407 
-416 KANGDDGEE
+416 
-425 GGDIAMVA
+425 
-433 PYLKDLKDMQP
+433 
-444 YVQKILDNP
+444 
-453 DMDIETV
+453 
-460 ADHMMPGALD
+460 
-470 TSPREDLIGRFKK
+470 
-483 SFSKDPQLAKRLFK
+483 
-497 DPDLDFH
+497 
-504 SEDDESTI
+504 DESAI
-512 PTEADI
+512 PSEADI
-518 DAGFEEMMG
+518 DAGFDEMMG

>member
-1 MKDLNKIG
+1 MKDLDKIG
-9 EELFSKLRGRFKNIT
+9 EELFSKLRGRFKNIQ
-24 IGNAEGVVTN
+24 IGNQEGAVTN
-34 TPSES
+34 VPGQS
-39 RFYDFVYG
+39 RFYDFAYG

-60 AVVVMYSENLF
+60 SIVVMYSEKLF
-71 DSNDASIKRKW
+71 SENDTSNKKEW

-140 QNIADA
+140 QNISDA

-152 SESINQELAGGR
+152 SESINQELVGGR

-183 PFKHLNGA
+183 PYKHLNGA
-191 RAMARHVAEAGN
+191 RAMARHVAEGGN

-247 ERIETV
+247 ERLEAV
-253 KNTVAKL
+253 KSTVAKL
-260 QNKAHYTEATSNFQS
+260 QNKSHYTEATTNFTS

-281 PEDVATDWTTQ
+281 PEDVATDWTAQ
-292 LTIKQFNEELKGVF
+292 LTIKQFNEELKSVF

-330 ADKDKQDNGTD
+330 ADDDKQDNGTD

-348 DKKAN
+348 DKKMN

-369 KTTKENV
+369 KTTK
-376 NESDF
+376 
-381 DRDSVTYDEVLPFVK
+381 
-396 MTYKTL
+396 
-402 LNDIQ
+402 
-407 KTRKEIEQY
+407 
-416 KANGDDGEE
+416 
-425 GGDIAMVA
+425 
-433 PYLKDLKDMQP
+433 
-444 YVQKILDNP
+444 
-453 DMDIETV
+453 
-460 ADHMMPGALD
+460 
-470 TSPREDLIGRFKK
+470 
-483 SFSKDPQLAKRLFK
+483 
-497 DPDLDFH
+497 
-504 SEDDESTI
+504 DESAI
-512 PTEADI
+512 PSEADI
-518 DAGFEEMMG
+518 DAGFDEMMG

-571 AHAVRKAKMDGKKK
+571 AQAVRKAKMDGKKK
-585 GDKIDHPDDD
+585 GDKIDHPDSD
-595 EEDITLEKDQNIP
+595 EDDITLEKDQNIP

-617 DREEGTFP
+617 DREEGSFP

-636 KDYGEQYIAPAKQF
+636 KDYGEQYIEPAKQF

-662 QGPAV
+662 TGPAV

>member
-9 EELFSKLRGRFKNIT
+9 EELFSKLRGRFKNIQ
-24 IGNAEGVVTN
+24 IGNQEGTVTN
-34 TPSES
+34 VPSDS

-47 NQGGKVSV
+47 DQGGKVSV
-55 SLDEE
+55 SLDEDS
-60 AVVVMYSENLF
+60 VVVMYSESLF
-71 DSNDASIKRKW
+71 DENDTSMKKDW

-140 QNIADA
+140 QNISDA

-191 RAMARHVAEAGN
+191 RAMARHVAEGGN

-247 ERIETV
+247 ERIEAV
-253 KNTVAKL
+253 KSTVAKL
-260 QNKAHYTEATSNFQS
+260 QNKSHYTEATTNFTS

-315 ANAIKELGPEELLGE
+315 ANAIKELGPEDLLGE
-330 ADKDKQDNGTD
+330 GDDDYTAK
-341 KMDVTDA
+341 
-348 DKKAN
+348 KKA
-353 TPAYK
+353 
-358 RMKAGDKRYND
+358 
-369 KTTKENV
+369 
-376 NESDF
+376 
-381 DRDSVTYDEVLPFVK
+381 LQ
-396 MTYKTL
+396 
-402 LNDIQ
+402 DIQ
-407 KTRKEIEQY
+407 TDP
-416 KANGDDGEE
+416 N
-425 GGDIAMVA
+425 
-433 PYLKDLKDMQP
+433 
-444 YVQKILDNP
+444 
-453 DMDIETV
+453 T
-460 ADHMMPGALD
+460 
-470 TSPREDLIGRFKK
+470 
-483 SFSKDPQLAKRLFK
+483 SKDPELKKELMKRKAELEK
-497 DPDLDFH
+497 TK
-504 SEDDESTI
+504 ESAI
-512 PTEADI
+512 PSEADI
-518 DAGFEEMMG
+518 DAGFDEMMG
-527 QFSEKAKPDFLDM
+527 QFSEKSKPDFLDM

-585 GDKIDHPDDD
+585 GDKIDHPDGD
-595 EEDITLEKDQNIP
+595 EDDITLEKDQNIP

-617 DREEGTFP
+617 DREEGSFP

-636 KDYGEQYIAPAKQF
+636 KDYGEQYIEPAKQF

-662 QGPAV
+662 TGPAV

-694 GIGESERPASNTK
+694 GIGESERPDSNTK

>member
-24 IGNAEGVVTN
+24 IGNAEGITTN
-34 TPSES
+34 MPSES
-39 RFYDFVYG
+39 RFYEFTYG
-47 NQGGKVSV
+47 DQGGKVSV
-55 SLDEE
+55 SLDEDG
-60 AVVVMYSENLF
+60 VVVMYSENLF
-71 DSNDASIKRKW
+71 DSNSASMKTKW

-102 RDIQKSNLEKRDYK
+102 RDIEKSNLEKRDYK

-152 SESINQELAGGR
+152 SENINQELAGGR

-183 PFKHLNGA
+183 PYKHLNGA
-191 RAMARHVAEAGN
+191 RAMAMHVAEGGN

-239 AGYMDVVN
+239 ADYMDVVN

-260 QNKAHYTEATSNFQS
+260 QNKKYYKEATENFQS

-281 PEDVATDWTTQ
+281 PEDVATDWTAQ
-292 LTIKQFNEELKGVF
+292 LTIKQFNEELKSVF

-315 ANAIKELGPEELLGE
+315 ANKVKELGPDDLLGE
-330 ADKDKQDNGTD
+330 ELKDKEDYQA
-341 KMDVTDA
+341 K
-348 DKKAN
+348 KKALQDIQMDPN
-353 TPAYK
+353 THKDEKLKKDLMRRKAELDDQGKAAGYK
-358 RMKAGDKRYND
+358 EADSMGMNKYGLAAEKKGDKFISYRNGE
-369 KTTKENV
+369 KTGE
-376 NESDF
+376 F
-381 DRDSVTYDEVLPFVK
+381 DS
-396 MTYKTL
+396 M
-402 LNDIQ
+402 
-407 KTRKEIEQY
+407 
-416 KANGDDGEE
+416 EE
-425 GGDIAMVA
+425 
-433 PYLKDLKDMQP
+433 LSKHQ
-444 YVQKILDNP
+444 
-453 DMDIETV
+453 
-460 ADHMMPGALD
+460 H
-470 TSPREDLIGRFKK
+470 DLI
-483 SFSKDPQLAKRLFK
+483 A
-497 DPDLDFH
+497 
-504 SEDDESTI
+504 DESTI

-518 DAGFEEMMG
+518 DAGFEAMMG
-527 QFSEKAKPDFLDM
+527 QFSEKSKPDYIDI

-547 EPMKKAIDD
+547 EPMKKAVDD
-556 KEDGDED
+556 KEKADDDE
-563 ETDEGNAY
+563 EAEEGNAF

-585 GDKIDHPDDD
+585 GDKIPHPDDD
-595 EEDITLEKDQNIP
+595 EEDITLEKEAKMP

-617 DREEGTFP
+617 DRETGNFP

-636 KDYGEQYIAPAKQF
+636 KDYGEQYIEPAKQF
-650 IEKILSKYESVM
+650 IEKIMQKYEDVIS
-662 QGPAV
+662 GPAV
-667 QEMEAEHEPEKITLA
+667 QEMEAEHEPEKVTLA
-682 VTADIEAMKRAA
+682 VTADIDALKRAA
-694 GIGESERPASNTK
+694 GIEETKRTVSNDK
-707 LDVSQND
+707 D
-714 LYKLAGL
+714 LLNIKALAGI

>member
-191 RAMARHVAEAGN
+191 RAMARHVAEGGN

-330 ADKDKQDNGTD
+330 ADDDKQDNGTD

-348 DKKAN
+348 DKKMN

-369 KTTKENV
+369 KTTK
-376 NESDF
+376 
-381 DRDSVTYDEVLPFVK
+381 
-396 MTYKTL
+396 
-402 LNDIQ
+402 
-407 KTRKEIEQY
+407 
-416 KANGDDGEE
+416 
-425 GGDIAMVA
+425 
-433 PYLKDLKDMQP
+433 
-444 YVQKILDNP
+444 
-453 DMDIETV
+453 
-460 ADHMMPGALD
+460 
-470 TSPREDLIGRFKK
+470 
-483 SFSKDPQLAKRLFK
+483 
-497 DPDLDFH
+497 
-504 SEDDESTI
+504 DESAI
-512 PTEADI
+512 PSEADI
-518 DAGFEEMMG
+518 DAGFDEMMG

>member
-24 IGNAEGVVTN
+24 IGNQEGVVTN
-34 TPSES
+34 VPGES
-39 RFYDFVYG
+39 RFYDFRYG
-47 NQGGKVSV
+47 DQGGKVSV
-55 SLDEE
+55 SLDEKS
-60 AVVVMYSENLF
+60 VVIMYSEDLF
-71 DSNDASIKRKW
+71 DDDNTSLKKEW
-82 YDFLKEM
+82 YDFLKEI

-116 FLSNKNGDNTM
+116 FLSTKNGENTM

-174 SANGERFKY
+174 STNGERFKY

-191 RAMARHVAEAGN
+191 RAMARHVAEGGN

-253 KNTVAKL
+253 KSTVAKL
-260 QNKAHYTEATSNFQS
+260 QNKAYYTETTSNFTS
-275 VVLEEV
+275 VVMEDV
-281 PEDVATDWTTQ
+281 PEDVATDWTAQ

-315 ANAIKELGPEELLGE
+315 ANAVTTLGPEDILGE
-330 ADKDKQDNGTD
+330 AEDDKQENGTD

-348 DKKAN
+348 DKKGG

-358 RMKAGDKRYND
+358 RMKDGDPRYND
-369 KTTKENV
+369 KTTKE
-376 NESDF
+376 DAIPTT
-381 DRDSVTYDEVLPFVK
+381 D
-396 MTYKTL
+396 
-402 LNDIQ
+402 
-407 KTRKEIEQY
+407 
-416 KANGDDGEE
+416 
-425 GGDIAMVA
+425 
-433 PYLKDLKDMQP
+433 
-444 YVQKILDNP
+444 
-453 DMDIETV
+453 DIE
-460 ADHMMPGALD
+460 
-470 TSPREDLIGRFKK
+470 
-483 SFSKDPQLAKRLFK
+483 
-497 DPDLDFH
+497 
-504 SEDDESTI
+504 
-512 PTEADI
+512 
-518 DAGFEEMMG
+518 AGFEEMMG

-540 DGDGDKE
+540 DKDGDTS
-547 EPMKKAIDD
+547 EPMKKAIND
-556 KEDGDED
+556 KKDGDDDED
-563 ETDEGNAY
+563 ADEGNAY
-571 AHAVRKAKMDGKKK
+571 ANKVRQAKMNGKKK
-585 GDKIDHPDDD
+585 GDKIDGPDGD
-595 EEDITLEKDQNIP
+595 EITLEKDQDVP

-617 DREEGTFP
+617 DRENGAFP

-636 KDYGEQYIAPAKQF
+636 KDYGEEFIEPAKQF
-650 IEKILSKYESVM
+650 IE
-662 QGPAV
+662 Q
-667 QEMEAEHEPEKITLA
+667 
-682 VTADIEAMKRAA
+682 VTAKFEEIQMRNAPQQIETPDT
-694 GIGESERPASNTK
+694 GEHDRIRE
-707 LDVSQND
+707 
-714 LYKLAGL
+714 LAGLR

>member
-24 IGNAEGVVTN
+24 IGNAEGVTTN
-34 TPSES
+34 MPSES
-39 RFYDFVYG
+39 RFYEFTYG
-47 NQGGKVSV
+47 GNGGKVSV

-60 AVVVMYSENLF
+60 SVVVMYSENLF
-71 DSNDASIKRKW
+71 DSEDASMKTKW

-102 RDIQKSNLEKRDYK
+102 RDIEKSNLEKRDYK

-191 RAMARHVAEAGN
+191 RAMARHVAEGGN

-247 ERIETV
+247 ERIEAV
-253 KNTVAKL
+253 KSTVAKL
-260 QNKAHYTEATSNFQS
+260 QNKSHYTEATANFQS

-281 PEDVATDWTTQ
+281 PEDVATDWTAQ

-315 ANAIKELGPEELLGE
+315 ANKIKELGPEDLLGE
-330 ADKDKQDNGTD
+330 GDDDYTAK
-341 KMDVTDA
+341 
-348 DKKAN
+348 KKA
-353 TPAYK
+353 
-358 RMKAGDKRYND
+358 
-369 KTTKENV
+369 
-376 NESDF
+376 
-381 DRDSVTYDEVLPFVK
+381 LQ
-396 MTYKTL
+396 
-402 LNDIQ
+402 DIQ
-407 KTRKEIEQY
+407 NDPNT
-416 KANGDDGEE
+416 A
-425 GGDIAMVA
+425 
-433 PYLKDLKDMQP
+433 
-444 YVQKILDNP
+444 
-453 DMDIETV
+453 
-460 ADHMMPGALD
+460 
-470 TSPREDLIGRFKK
+470 
-483 SFSKDPQLAKRLFK
+483 KDPELKKELMRRKAELEKTK
-497 DPDLDFH
+497 
-504 SEDDESTI
+504 ESTI

-527 QFSEKAKPDFLDM
+527 QFAEKSKPDYIDI

-547 EPMKKAIDD
+547 EPMKKAVDD
-556 KEDGDED
+556 KEKGDDD
-563 ETDEGNAY
+563 EEADEGNAY

-595 EEDITLEKDQNIP
+595 EEDITLEKDQSIP

-636 KDYGEQYIAPAKQF
+636 KDYGEEYIEPAKQF

-662 QGPAV
+662 TGPAV
-667 QEMEAEHEPEKITLA
+667 QEMEDEHEPEKVTLA
-682 VTADIEAMKRAA
+682 VTADINALKRAA
-694 GIGESERPASNTK
+694 GIGESERPVSNTK
-707 LDVSQND
+707 SMSD
-714 LYKLAGL
+714 LKALAGL

>member
-9 EELFSKLRGRFKNIT
+9 EELFSKLRGRFKNIQ
-24 IGNAEGVVTN
+24 IGNQEGTVTN
-34 TPSES
+34 VPSDS

-47 NQGGKVSV
+47 DQGGKVSV
-55 SLDEE
+55 SLDEDS
-60 AVVVMYSENLF
+60 VVVMYSESLF
-71 DSNDASIKRKW
+71 DENDTSMKKDW

-140 QNIADA
+140 QNISDA

-191 RAMARHVAEAGN
+191 RAMARHVAEGGN

-247 ERIETV
+247 ERIEAV
-253 KNTVAKL
+253 KSTVAKL
-260 QNKAHYTEATSNFQS
+260 QNKSHYTEATTNFTS

-315 ANAIKELGPEELLGE
+315 ANAIKELGPEDILGE
-330 ADKDKQDNGTD
+330 ADDDKQDNGKD

-348 DKKAN
+348 DKKMN

-369 KTTKENV
+369 KTTKE
-376 NESDF
+376 ES
-381 DRDSVTYDEVLPFVK
+381 
-396 MTYKTL
+396 
-402 LNDIQ
+402 
-407 KTRKEIEQY
+407 
-416 KANGDDGEE
+416 A
-425 GGDIAMVA
+425 
-433 PYLKDLKDMQP
+433 
-444 YVQKILDNP
+444 
-453 DMDIETV
+453 
-460 ADHMMPGALD
+460 
-470 TSPREDLIGRFKK
+470 
-483 SFSKDPQLAKRLFK
+483 
-497 DPDLDFH
+497 
-504 SEDDESTI
+504 I
-512 PTEADI
+512 PSEADI
-518 DAGFEEMMG
+518 DAGFDEMMG

-556 KEDGDED
+556 KEDGDE
-563 ETDEGNAY
+563 EADEGNAY

-585 GDKIDHPDDD
+585 GDKIDHPDSD
-595 EEDITLEKDQNIP
+595 EDDITLEKDQNIP

-617 DREEGTFP
+617 DREEGSFP

-636 KDYGEQYIAPAKQF
+636 KDYGEQYIEPAKQF

-667 QEMEAEHEPEKITLA
+667 QEMEAEHEPEKITMA

-694 GIGESERPASNTK
+694 GIGESERPDSNTK

>member
-24 IGNAEGVVTN
+24 IGNQEGVITN
-34 TPSES
+34 VPGES
-39 RFYDFVYG
+39 RFYDFRYG
-47 NQGGKVSV
+47 DNGGKVSV
-55 SLDEE
+55 SLDEKS
-60 AVVVMYSENLF
+60 VVIMYSEDLF
-71 DSNDASIKRKW
+71 DADNTSLKKDW
-82 YDFLKEM
+82 YNFLKEI
-89 RVFAKKRMLNFEV
+89 RVFAKKRLLNFEV

-116 FLSNKNGDNTM
+116 FLSTKNGENTM

-183 PFKHLNGA
+183 PYKHLNGA
-191 RAMARHVAEAGN
+191 RAMARHVAEGGN

-210 HIVGLSEEMN
+210 HITGLSEEMN

-247 ERIETV
+247 ERIDTV
-253 KNTVAKL
+253 KTTIAKL
-260 QNKAHYTEATSNFQS
+260 QNKAHYTEATENFTIA
-275 VVLEEV
+275 VMEDV
-281 PEDVATDWTTQ
+281 PEDVATDWTAQ
-292 LTIKQFNEELKGVF
+292 LTIKQFNEELKSVF

-315 ANAIKELGPEELLGE
+315 ANTVTELGPEDILGE
-330 ADKDKQDNGTD
+330 ADADKQDNGTD

-358 RMKAGDKRYND
+358 RMMAGDKRYND
-369 KTTKENV
+369 KTTK
-376 NESDF
+376 
-381 DRDSVTYDEVLPFVK
+381 
-396 MTYKTL
+396 
-402 LNDIQ
+402 
-407 KTRKEIEQY
+407 
-416 KANGDDGEE
+416 
-425 GGDIAMVA
+425 
-433 PYLKDLKDMQP
+433 
-444 YVQKILDNP
+444 
-453 DMDIETV
+453 
-460 ADHMMPGALD
+460 
-470 TSPREDLIGRFKK
+470 
-483 SFSKDPQLAKRLFK
+483 
-497 DPDLDFH
+497 
-504 SEDDESTI
+504 ESTI

-563 ETDEGNAY
+563 TNEAQDGQVGTMALFVSDRDGGEHEVEVQVKIENGKPEIDPNTLPGPEDDMYWDDADIEQQAMDAMKNGDIEFDEGNAY
-571 AHAVRKAKMDGKKK
+571 AHAVKKAKMNGKKK
-585 GDKIDHPDDD
+585 GDKIDGPDGD
-595 EEDITLEKDQNIP
+595 EITLEKDQKVA

-617 DREEGTFP
+617 DREQGTFP

-650 IEKILSKYESVM
+650 IEQIMQKYESVM

-667 QEMEAEHEPEKITLA
+667 QEMEDEHEPEKVTLA
-682 VTADIEAMKRAA
+682 VTADINALKRAA
-694 GIGESERPASNTK
+694 GIGESERPASNDK
-707 LDVSQND
+707 SVLDI
-714 LYKLAGL
+714 KALAGL

>member
-71 DSNDASIKRKW
+71 DSNDASMKTKW

-191 RAMARHVAEAGN
+191 RAMARHVAEGGN

-315 ANAIKELGPEELLGE
+315 ANAIKELGPDDLLGE
-330 ADKDKQDNGTD
+330 ELKDKEDYQAKKKALQDIQMDPNTHKDEKLKKELMRRKAELDDQGKAAGYKEAYSPGD
-341 KMDVTDA
+341 ENEEGMVSNCCGAPIMDVYQGHGRCSDCKEMASAVKEA
-348 DKKAN
+348 DSMGMNKYGLAAEKK
-353 TPAYK
+353 
-358 RMKAGDKRYND
+358 GDKFISYRNGE
-369 KTTKENV
+369 KTGE
-376 NESDF
+376 F
-381 DRDSVTYDEVLPFVK
+381 DS
-396 MTYKTL
+396 M
-402 LNDIQ
+402 
-407 KTRKEIEQY
+407 
-416 KANGDDGEE
+416 EE
-425 GGDIAMVA
+425 
-433 PYLKDLKDMQP
+433 LSKHQ
-444 YVQKILDNP
+444 
-453 DMDIETV
+453 
-460 ADHMMPGALD
+460 H
-470 TSPREDLIGRFKK
+470 DLI
-483 SFSKDPQLAKRLFK
+483 A
-497 DPDLDFH
+497 
-504 SEDDESTI
+504 DESTI

-527 QFSEKAKPDFLDM
+527 QFSEAPKPDFLDI
-540 DGDGDKE
+540 DGDGDEE
-547 EPMKKAIDD
+547 EPMKKAVDD
-556 KEDGDED
+556 KENGDDD
-563 ETDEGNAY
+563 EEADEGNAY

-636 KDYGEQYIAPAKQF
+636 KDYGEQYIEPAKQF

>member
-9 EELFSKLRGRFKNIT
+9 EELFSKLRGRFKNIQ
-24 IGNAEGVVTN
+24 IGNQEGTVTN
-34 TPSES
+34 VPGDS

-47 NQGGKVSV
+47 DQGGKVSV
-55 SLDEE
+55 SLDEDSI
-60 AVVVMYSENLF
+60 VVMYSEKLF
-71 DSNDASIKRKW
+71 SENDTRKKEW

-140 QNIADA
+140 QNISDA

-183 PFKHLNGA
+183 PYKHLNGA
-191 RAMARHVAEAGN
+191 RAMARHVAEGGN

-247 ERIETV
+247 ERLEAV
-253 KNTVAKL
+253 KSTVAKL
-260 QNKAHYTEATSNFQS
+260 QNKSHYTEATTNFTS

-281 PEDVATDWTTQ
+281 PEDVATDWTAQ
-292 LTIKQFNEELKGVF
+292 LTIKQFNEELKSVF

-330 ADKDKQDNGTD
+330 ADDDKQDNGTD

-348 DKKAN
+348 DKKMN

-369 KTTKENV
+369 KTTK
-376 NESDF
+376 
-381 DRDSVTYDEVLPFVK
+381 
-396 MTYKTL
+396 
-402 LNDIQ
+402 
-407 KTRKEIEQY
+407 
-416 KANGDDGEE
+416 
-425 GGDIAMVA
+425 
-433 PYLKDLKDMQP
+433 
-444 YVQKILDNP
+444 
-453 DMDIETV
+453 
-460 ADHMMPGALD
+460 
-470 TSPREDLIGRFKK
+470 
-483 SFSKDPQLAKRLFK
+483 
-497 DPDLDFH
+497 
-504 SEDDESTI
+504 DESAI
-512 PTEADI
+512 PSEADI

-585 GDKIDHPDDD
+585 GDKIDHPDSD
-595 EEDITLEKDQNIP
+595 EDDITLEKDQNIP

-617 DREEGTFP
+617 DREEGSFP

-636 KDYGEQYIAPAKQF
+636 KDYGEQYIEPAKQF

-662 QGPAV
+662 TGPAV